1 MRELSVYMWSVVGE
15 RLALNAISLRFLKVK
30 GVLHGMKKV
39 QNCGDPTCGG
49 YETTD
54 REENKGRHSLG
65 SAEFMR

>member
-1 MRELSVYMWSVVGE
+1 MHELSVYLWSAVGE
-15 RLALNAISLRFLKVK
+15 RLALNAISLRFLKVR
-30 GVLHGMKKV
+30 GVLQGMKKV
-39 QNCGDPTCGG
+39 QNWGDPTCGG